1 MGERT
6 RASTDSVYPK
16 ESFGRCVLT
25 VWIEASL
32 GLERSFFDEL
42 VEGKLLLIRGM
53 RIRSQSKSL
62 LGLVGG
68 GEGVSV
74 TRVQESDSSA
84 MSFLQ

>member
-1 MGERT
+1 MGEHA
-6 RASTDSVYPK
+6 RASKDSVYPK
-16 ESFGRCVLT
+16 ESFGRCVLP

-53 RIRSQSKSL
+53 RIKSQMKTL
-62 LGLVGG
+62 LGVVGE

-74 TRVQESDSSA
+74 TRVQESDPSA
-84 MSFLQ
+84 TSFLQ